1 MSTSGGFSNDGPVI
15 KIVFAPYKLAAFA
28 ISYPCFPDE
37 KLPIYLIGSIG
48 SKVGPAVISNFLPLI
63 IFLF

>member
-37 KLPIYLIGSIG
+37 KLPIYHIGSIG
-48 SKVGPAVISNFLPLI
+48 SKVGPAVISNF
-63 IFLF
+63 